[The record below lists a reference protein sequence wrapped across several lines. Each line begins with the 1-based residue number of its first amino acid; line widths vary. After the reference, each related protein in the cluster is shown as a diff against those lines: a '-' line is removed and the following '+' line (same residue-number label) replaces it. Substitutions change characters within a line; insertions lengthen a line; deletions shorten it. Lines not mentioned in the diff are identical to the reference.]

1 MICVCILVD
10 NIENA
15 IRKIR
20 SAEKNN
26 PDLIEIR
33 LDYFNDCN
41 YFNNFKKILEST
53 KIPLI
58 ATNRSASEGGS
69 FKEDEGT
76 RVKILLDAARS
87 GFEYVDI
94 ELSTKDVAKIA
105 NDLHS
110 LGSNVII
117 SHHDFNKTPLNNEI
131 RKIFEEMLKIEADVC
146 KIVTTANDYNDNL
159 RLLSF
164 LNENFEKSKIVC
176 FAMGELG
183 KISRIFSPIFG
194 GFFTMASLERGQE
207 TGFGQIEIGELKEL
221 YEKLGFNI

>member
-1 MICVCILVD
+1 LICVCILAN

-20 SAEKNN
+20 SVEKNN

-33 LDYFNDCN
+33 LDYFND
-41 YFNNFKKILEST
+41 FNNMKNILKST

-58 ATNRSASEGGS
+58 ATNRSAGEGGS
-69 FKEDEGT
+69 FKEDEGS
-76 RVKILLDAARS
+76 RMKILLDAARS

-94 ELSTKDVAKIA
+94 ELSTNDVAKIA
-105 NDLHS
+105 KNLQS

-117 SHHDFNKTPLNNEI
+117 SHHDFNKTPSNNEI
-131 RKIFEEMLKIEADVC
+131 RKIYEEMLNIDADVC

-164 LNENFEKSKIVC
+164 LNENFGKSKIVC
-176 FAMGELG
+176 FAMGDFG

-194 GFFTMASLERGQE
+194 GFFTMASLEKGQE
-207 TGFGQIEIGELKEL
+207 TGLGQIEIGELKEL
-221 YEKLGFNI
+221 YNKLGFNI

>member
-1 MICVCILVD
+1 LICVCILAN

-20 SAEKNN
+20 SVEKNN

-33 LDYFNDCN
+33 LDYFND
-41 YFNNFKKILEST
+41 FNNMKNILKST

-58 ATNRSASEGGS
+58 ATNRSAGEGGS
-69 FKEDEGT
+69 FKEDEGS
-76 RVKILLDAARS
+76 RMKILLDAARS

-94 ELSTKDVAKIA
+94 ELSTNDVAKIA
-105 NDLHS
+105 KNLQS

-117 SHHDFNKTPLNNEI
+117 SHHDFNKTPSNNEI
-131 RKIFEEMLKIEADVC
+131 RKIYEEMLNIDADVC

-164 LNENFEKSKIVC
+164 LNENFGKSKIVC
-176 FAMGELG
+176 FAMGDFG

-194 GFFTMASLERGQE
+194 GFFTMASLEKGQE
-207 TGFGQIEIGELKEL
+207 TGPGQIEIVELEEI
-221 YEKLGFNI
+221 YNRLGFNI

>member
-1 MICVCILVD
+1 LICVCILAN

-20 SAEKNN
+20 SVEKNN

-33 LDYFNDCN
+33 LDYFN
-41 YFNNFKKILEST
+41 YFNNMKNILKST

-58 ATNRSASEGGS
+58 ATNRSAGEGGS
-69 FKEDEGT
+69 FKEDEGS
-76 RVKILLDAARS
+76 RMKILLDAARS

-94 ELSTKDVAKIA
+94 ELSTNDVAKIA
-105 NDLHS
+105 KNLQS

-117 SHHDFNKTPLNNEI
+117 SHHDFNKTPSNNEI
-131 RKIFEEMLKIEADVC
+131 RKIYEEMLNIDADVC

-164 LNENFEKSKIVC
+164 LNENFGKSKIVC
-176 FAMGELG
+176 FAMGDFG

-194 GFFTMASLERGQE
+194 GFFTMASLEKGQE
-207 TGFGQIEIGELKEL
+207 TGLGQIEIGELKEL
-221 YEKLGFNI
+221 YKKLGFNI

>member
-1 MICVCILVD
+1 LICVCILAY

-20 SAEKNN
+20 SVEKNN

-33 LDYFNDCN
+33 LDYFND
-41 YFNNFKKILEST
+41 FNNMKNIVEST

-58 ATNRSASEGGS
+58 ATNRSADEGGS
-69 FKEDEGT
+69 FKEDEDA

-87 GFEYVDI
+87 GFKYIDI

-105 NDLHS
+105 KDLHS
-110 LGSNVII
+110 LGSDVII
-117 SHHDFNKTPLNNEI
+117 SHHDFNKTPSNNEI
-131 RKIFEEMLKIEADVC
+131 RRIYEEMLKIDADVC

-176 FAMGELG
+176 FAMGEFG

-194 GFFTMASLERGQE
+194 GFFTMASLEKGQE
-207 TGFGQIEIGELKEL
+207 TGPGQIEIGELKEL
-221 YEKLGFNI
+221 YNKLGFNI

>member
-1 MICVCILVD
+1 MICVCILAD

-20 SAEKNN
+20 SVEKNN

-33 LDYFNDCN
+33 LDYFND
-41 YFNNFKKILEST
+41 FNNMKNIVEST

-58 ATNRSASEGGS
+58 ATNRSADEGGS
-69 FKEDEGT
+69 FKEDEDA

-87 GFEYVDI
+87 GFKYVDI
-94 ELSTKDVAKIA
+94 ELSTKDVAKITK
-105 NDLHS
+105 DLHS
-110 LGSNVII
+110 LGSDVII
-117 SHHDFNKTPLNNEI
+117 SHHDFNKTPSNNEI
-131 RKIFEEMLKIEADVC
+131 RRIYEEMSKIDVDVC

-176 FAMGELG
+176 FAMGEFG

-194 GFFTMASLERGQE
+194 GFFTMASLEKGQE
-207 TGFGQIEIGELKEL
+207 TGPGQIEIGELKEL
-221 YEKLGFNI
+221 YNKLGFNI

>member
-1 MICVCILVD
+1 LICVCILAD

-20 SAEKNN
+20 SVEKNN

-33 LDYFNDCN
+33 LDYFND
-41 YFNNFKKILEST
+41 FNNMKNIIEST

-58 ATNRSASEGGS
+58 ATNRSADEGGS
-69 FKEDEGT
+69 FKEDEDT

-87 GFEYVDI
+87 GFKYVDV
-94 ELSTKDVAKIA
+94 ELSTKNVAKVA
-105 NDLHS
+105 KDLHS
-110 LGSNVII
+110 LGSDVII
-117 SHHDFNKTPLNNEI
+117 SHHDFNKTPSNNEI
-131 RKIFEEMLKIEADVC
+131 QRIYEKMLKIDVDIC

-164 LNENFEKSKIVC
+164 LNENFEKSEIVC
-176 FAMGELG
+176 FAMGEFG

-194 GFFTMASLERGQE
+194 GFFTMASLEKGQE
-207 TGFGQIEIGELKEL
+207 TGPGQIEIGELKEL
-221 YEKLGFNI
+221 YNKLGFNI